1 MLQLN
6 PGGRGVPDL
15 QVTEMIEWGQKS
27 KPKKLPGRKMGGGGG
42 GGGEKNKP
50 QKTPGTKNY
59 PLRSPPPQKKK
70 KKKSHAEFPSLKF
83 PEGIK

>member
-15 QVTEMIEWGQKS
+15 QVTGMIEWEQKS
-27 KPKKLPGRKMGGGGG
+27 KPKKLPGRKI
-42 GGGEKNKP
+42 
-50 QKTPGTKNY
+50 TP
-59 PLRSPPPQKKK
+59 SPPPPT
-70 KKKSHAEFPSLKF
+70 KKSHVEFPSLKF